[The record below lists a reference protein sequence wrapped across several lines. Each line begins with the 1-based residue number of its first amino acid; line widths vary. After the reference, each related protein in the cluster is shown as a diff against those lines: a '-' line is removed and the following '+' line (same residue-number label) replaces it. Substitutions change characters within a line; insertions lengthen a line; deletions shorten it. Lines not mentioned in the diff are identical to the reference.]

1 MTAVVT
7 LTPSAAVDRTYR
19 LGQLHRGRV
28 NRASAVHSELSGKGV
43 NVAAALAAAG
53 TRVSA
58 VLAIGEGV
66 GRWIGGGGLCRR
78 SAPPVSTSP
87 LPKIR
92 ASQSSTKLP
101 PRPHPPLGCR
111 LLNARSVKLN
121 GFRQTGWSL
130 PGHCRETR
138 RPAPLS
144 RSRSFLPRPSR
155 SARGLLLTPPMR
167 HSVTSV
173 VT

>member
-58 VLAIGEGV
+58 VLAIGEDVRHLGSSCPIDSQAGV
-66 GRWIGGGGLCRR
+66 
-78 SAPPVSTSP
+78 
-87 LPKIR
+87 
-92 ASQSSTKLP
+92 LP
-101 PRPHPPLGCR
+101 PESPPR
-111 LLNARSVKLN
+111 INIPIAED
-121 GFRQTGWSL
+121 TGITK
-130 PGHCRETR
+130 PNEA
-138 RPAPLS
+138 PATTSSASWVQVIERTLS
-144 RSRSFLPRPSR
+144 EIERI
-155 SARGLLLTPPMR
+155 
-167 HSVTSV
+167 
-173 VT
+173 